1 MVNIKKICSIAC
13 LISATSIVN
22 AEIVEDIYNQE
33 SAIQEQSQKDREMA
47 ELKNN
52 IMSDIKMISDS
63 VVFNDFSISSKSGG
77 VNIDVDEIK
86 VNNYQYPQ
94 VADKSSIVISGL
106 SVAGEDVKTGETF
119 GYNFESAVL
128 SYSFL
133 EDSFINLSL
142 KDQNLLD
149 LSLNVKGIGLDKI
162 KDDIEQINRNN
173 MLGVSKEETK
183 KSLMALFAKFQQN
196 VKLKGGSIS
205 IVDKGFV
212 EKAFQEKAKNIGST
226 YEDVKNME
234 IERIKASPKMNESVK
249 NALVSFINGEKDL
262 DIELKLKTPMGFM
275 DLMMFN
281 MLTQN
286 NPEMRSEQFKYIV
299 K

>member
-33 SAIQEQSQKDREMA
+33 SAVQEQSQKDREMA
-47 ELKNN
+47 ELKKN
-52 IMSDIKMISDS
+52 IMSDIKMVSDS
-63 VVFNDFSISSKSGG
+63 VVFNNFSISSKSGG
-77 VNIDVDEIK
+77 VNIDVDEVK

-106 SVAGEDVKTGETF
+106 NVAGEDVKTGETF

-142 KDQNLLD
+142 KDENLLD
-149 LSLNVKGIGLDKI
+149 LSLNVNGMGLDKI

-183 KSLMALFAKFQQN
+183 KSLMTLFAKFQQN

-212 EKAFQEKAKNIGST
+212 KKAFQEKAKNIGST
-226 YEDVKNME
+226 YEEVKNME
-234 IERIKASPKMNESVK
+234 IEKIKASPKMNERVK

-262 DIELKLKTPMGFM
+262 DIELTLKTPMGFM

-281 MLTQN
+281 VLTQN